1 MLSFGGSL
9 FMAFPA
15 ANSYGI
21 GERNRHLTF
30 NTTVGRLRRRYLP
43 RRTVIPIWSAIPVR
57 LLRLRHAI
65 EPRSFFERRYGP
77 RFDLENRAHPIENRA
92 PIFQA
97 RCSTSVRKG
106 SGVKISTT

>member
-43 RRTVIPIWSAIPVR
+43 RRTVIPIWSAIP
-57 LLRLRHAI
+57 
-65 EPRSFFERRYGP
+65 GP
-77 RFDLENRAHPIENRA
+77 AAEA
-92 PIFQA
+92 PACDRTALVF
-97 RCSTSVRKG
+97 
-106 SGVKISTT
+106 